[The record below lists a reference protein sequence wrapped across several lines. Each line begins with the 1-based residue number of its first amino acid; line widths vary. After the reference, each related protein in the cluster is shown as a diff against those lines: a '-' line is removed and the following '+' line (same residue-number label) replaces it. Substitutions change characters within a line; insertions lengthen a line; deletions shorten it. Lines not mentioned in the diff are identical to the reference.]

1 MSNSICTQDDLDQ
14 GVVVCLTGGQLIGLT
29 IDVEA
34 GLVSAIALVGVFV
47 LIFVSHNSCSV
58 EC

>member
-1 MSNSICTQDDLDQ
+1 MSNSIICTQDDLDQ
-14 GVVVCLTGGQLIGLT
+14 GVVCLTGGQLIGLT